1 MKEKDIEMLQHTT
14 WRCQYHIVF
23 APKYRRMAIYPL
35 SFAVPLCQRQIA
47 SCVLLLIAGAFW
59 AKGYYTARYV
69 ASDFYYVQVP
79 EGEPNEDSWLVDAD
93 GVKQVKGKA
102 YDLIGYNAQGEDREL
117 HFTQTGSA
125 GDYYAP
131 GTFLK
136 IAASETIVVGVETV
150 EKTAVPPA
158 ALDRLCSP
166 STPQ

>member
-1 MKEKDIEMLQHTT
+1 MKKKIFL
-14 WRCQYHIVF
+14 
-23 APKYRRMAIYPL
+23 
-35 SFAVPLCQRQIA
+35 A

-117 HFTQTGSA
+117 HFTQTG
-125 GDYYAP
+125 
-131 GTFLK
+131 TFLK

>member
-1 MKEKDIEMLQHTT
+1 MKKKIFL
-14 WRCQYHIVF
+14 V
-23 APKYRRMAIYPL
+23 A
-35 SFAVPLCQRQIA
+35 
-47 SCVLLLIAGAFW
+47 CVLLLIAGAFW

-102 YDLIGYNAQGEDREL
+102 YDLIGYKAQGEDREL

-125 GDYYAP
+125 GDYYTP

>member
-1 MKEKDIEMLQHTT
+1 MAWAYSFDTVPLS
-14 WRCQYHIVF
+14 
-23 APKYRRMAIYPL
+23 ARRLLAFGPGSESAVPTYLL

-102 YDLIGYNAQGEDREL
+102 YDLIGYNAQDEDREL